1 MDSNRIF
8 FERRGHG
15 SPLVLL
21 HGLGHRGQAWFP
33 ALKALSARHEVFAI
47 DLPGFGRSPGPDPD
61 EPYTV
66 LSLTDTIQEWS
77 AHMGL
82 GRPHMA
88 GNSLGGAIALELA
101 VRDAVSSVTALAPIG
116 FASVRNEART
126 RLLALG
132 APLASRIPE
141 SVRLAA
147 AGSRFGR
154 GLARRVLRG
163 SVTGPRHPVVSFDA
177 RALSSGSSLV
187 RLAHEVAAYRY
198 RQREITCPV
207 TIAWGD
213 GDRVL
218 SPGNARRALRRIP
231 HAQLV
236 VLLGCGHIPVADAP
250 GLVADTIVR
259 TCAEAEGHRAF
270 GP

>member
-1 MDSNRIF
+1 MDTNRIF
-8 FERRGHG
+8 SERRGHG

-21 HGLGHRGQAWFP
+21 HGLGHRGQAWYP
-33 ALKALSARHEVFAI
+33 ALNALSARHEVFAI
-47 DLPGFGRSPGPDPD
+47 DLPGFGRSPAPDPN

-66 LSLTDTIQEWS
+66 LSLTDTIQEWC
-77 AHMGL
+77 AGMGL
-82 GRPHMA
+82 DRPHLA

-101 VRDAVSSVTALAPIG
+101 VRGAAASVTALAPIG
-116 FASVRNEART
+116 FGSPRSEART

-132 APLASRIPE
+132 APVAALIPE

-147 AGSRFGR
+147 AGSRPGR
-154 GLARRVLRG
+154 ALARRVLRG
-163 SVTGPRHPVVSFDA
+163 SITGAHTRQVTFDA

-187 RLAHEVAAYRY
+187 RLAREVAAYHY
-198 RQREITCPV
+198 RQREIACPV

-218 SPGNARRALRRIP
+218 PPGNARRALRRVP
-231 HAQLV
+231 HAHLV

-250 GLVADTIVR
+250 GVVADTILR
-259 TCAEAEGHRAF
+259 TCAEAEGHRAL